1 MGNRERIRF
10 WEDLWWGD
18 QPLCSQFLGLYRVIL
33 VKDLTVSVV
42 LGNSYLLFWNF
53 NFRCDL
59 SDIEIELLERL
70 MSSLS
75 LVHLSPIVDSKVWSL
90 SSSCLFTVKSFF
102 LALSNFSNPI
112 LFLLAKFLWK
122 SKALSKVKAF
132 AWLVAHRKV
141 NTNNMLQLRRPYKSL
156 SPQWCTFYEGNGESI
171 NYLFLH
177 CPLTLGLWHR
187 LFSLAR
193 MDWVP
198 PRSIGDMMITFFR
211 GLGNLIRGKILWQI
225 ACPTLLW
232 IV

>member
-18 QPLCSQFLGLYRVIL
+18 PPLCSQFLGLYRVIL

-90 SSSCLFTVKSFF
+90 SFSGLFTVKSFF
-102 LALSNFSNPI
+102 LALSIFQI
-112 LFLLAKFLWK
+112 LFCSFRPSFYGNQKPFQRLRPLLGW
-122 SKALSKVKAF
+122 
-132 AWLVAHRKV
+132 
-141 NTNNMLQLRRPYKSL
+141 
-156 SPQWCTFYEGNGESI
+156 
-171 NYLFLH
+171 
-177 CPLTLGLWHR
+177 
-187 LFSLAR
+187 
-193 MDWVP
+193 
-198 PRSIGDMMITFFR
+198 
-211 GLGNLIRGKILWQI
+211 
-225 ACPTLLW
+225 
-232 IV
+232 